1 MKDPLYKSLLG
12 HLVLV
17 LIVILDMPSLWRKD
31 MSIHQ
36 VPIIVDLKD
45 VKISEMTNLPP
56 KVKLGK
62 ENKEASTIKRKKEN
76 YTQKEEKPK
85 TAPAKQEP
93 VKQAEAEPIKQ
104 EAKPS
109 KESFLVAPP
118 PAKPKNKPKE
128 KEKPKTAEPKK
139 TPPKKTEPKKEEK
152 PENKDPVLANPLKS
166 LLASVDALEKELGS
180 KDEHATTTST
190 EGYKHQGVDGGTV
203 GSYFSE
209 LSISETDLL
218 AGRLRACWNLDPGAR
233 GIQDMII
240 EIRVHLTPEGKVQD
254 TKILDTNRYSSD
266 KHFRSVA
273 ESARR
278 AVYVCAPY
286 TIFVEKYA
294 EQYDMWKTMLLRFNP
309 LDGEVK

>member
-12 HLVLV
+12 HLILV
-17 LIVILDMPSLWRKD
+17 LIIILDMPALWRKD

-45 VKISEMTNLPP
+45 VKISQMTNLPP

-85 TAPAKQEP
+85 TTAPKQETVETKEQP
-93 VKQAEAEPIKQ
+93 KEQEVKKT
-104 EAKPS
+104 

-118 PAKPKNKPKE
+118 PAKPKPKTKPKE
-128 KEKPKTAEPKK
+128 KPKPAQSDKQRTKK
-139 TPPKKTEPKKEEK
+139 EEPKKENK
-152 PENKDPVLANPLKS
+152 PANKDPVLANPLKS

-254 TKILDTNRYSSD
+254 VKILDTNRYSTD

-294 EQYDMWKTMLLRFNP
+294 DQYDMWKTMLLRFNP